1 MVNTQNTLQGIRD
14 KLNGETPNIHGAMGL
29 LKDVLRRGVC
39 YEETNVFH
47 EGALIL
53 LERVLLPLLNG
64 DRELEAVIHRYVMR
78 IRKSGTI
85 DSEDLT
91 QFLSEIDAGLKIV
104 QENMMFP
111 EGKPDIDLNLLDKA
125 LLSVGYGGVPK
136 KREGGISSSWHEIHK
151 YLAEVIVAK
160 NRKQNA
166 EIQENSRRNRYL
178 LDFTKGLASTSS
190 RLERPCDVI
199 NQLSESLENV
209 DNELDLDSI
218 AQVISAEIQG
228 VGEQTTQVLDNLD
241 TIDYTTKELKKLF
254 RQADNIL
261 LETQDSDLMDAVSGM
276 PNRYGLMARI
286 NQARQDIHDGTA
298 TDFSV
303 LFIGI
308 VDLGRI
314 RKSWGRERFSSLM
327 RWLGGRIQES
337 GSYEIFR
344 TASDGLAVFAP
355 DSDKNLAMNMAKTIK
370 DSVLDPII
378 NQESIPQEF
387 HFGLGG
393 VVAKPEM
400 DEEAILLAGSECMR
414 RSILNDGNPIFVP
427 VHPLI

>member
-1 MVNTQNTLQGIRD
+1 MVNTQHTLYGIRD
-14 KLNGETPNIHGAMGL
+14 KLNGETPNIDGALHL

-39 YEETNVFH
+39 YEETHIFH
-47 EGALIL
+47 EGTLLL

-64 DRELEAVIHRYVMR
+64 DRELEAVIHRYAMR
-78 IRKSGTI
+78 IRKSGTA
-85 DSEDLT
+85 DSDDLT
-91 QFLSEIDAGLKIV
+91 QLLAEIDGGLQIV
-104 QENMMFP
+104 QDNMMFP

-125 LLSVGYGGVPK
+125 LISVGYGGIPK
-136 KREGGISSSWHEIHK
+136 NREGGISSSWHEIHK
-151 YLAEVIVAK
+151 YLAQVIVAQ
-160 NRKQNA
+160 NSKQNA
-166 EIQENSRRNRYL
+166 EMQENSRRNRYL
-178 LDFTKGLASTSS
+178 LDFTKGLASSSS
-190 RLERPCDVI
+190 RLERSCDVI
-199 NQLSESLENV
+199 NQLSESLQNV
-209 DNELDLDSI
+209 DDKLSLDSVS
-218 AQVISAEIQG
+218 QVISEEIQG
-228 VGEQTTQVLDNLD
+228 VGEQTAQVLDNLE

-254 RQADNIL
+254 HQADKLL

-286 NQARQDIHDGTA
+286 NQARLDMHEGA
-298 TDFSV
+298 TTGFAV
-303 LFIGI
+303 LFVGI

-314 RKSWGRERFSSLM
+314 RKSWGRERFSALM

-344 TASDGLAVFAP
+344 TASDGLAIFAP
-355 DSDKNLAMNMAKTIK
+355 DSDKNLAMTMAKTIK

-378 NQESIPQEF
+378 NQESIPKEF

-414 RSILNDGNPIFVP
+414 RSILNDGNPIF
-427 VHPLI
+427 